1 MAKSRLSIIGI
12 ATAAVIAISII
23 IIVVLHYPNLV
34 GSTSTYTATSS
45 STVYFTIVDNDY
57 PSPDAGMNGSYYHS
71 FATPWPVIHVQKG
84 QTVVIHVVNEGDEP
98 HGFMIGHYFDSGVA
112 LQPGASYTV
121 TFLADEAGTFTF
133 RCSIFCAI
141 HVYMQNGELIVSS

>member
-1 MAKSRLSIIGI
+1 MIAKSKLSIGI

-23 IIVVLHYPNLV
+23 IIVALHYPNLL
-34 GSTSTYTATSS
+34 GTTSTNATSS
-45 STVYFTIVDNDY
+45 STVYFAIVDYDY
-57 PSPDAGMNGSYYHS
+57 PSPGAGMNGSYYHS
-71 FATPWPVIHVQKG
+71 FTTPWPVIHVQKG

-141 HVYMQNGELIVSS
+141 HVYMQNGQLIVST